1 MNNFFD
7 DFFENT
13 ALANMFVDNTPLNY
27 TVRCT
32 EARDKYWFAINVAN
46 FDKKYVKVTVN
57 DKTLKVYYD
66 KKAEKEDKESS
77 LVYNKELYPVFVA
90 GSNNGDTFSKEF
102 TFPTKNDIKVEDAQ
116 IVDGM
121 LYITVGVAVNN
132 KHEVAIK
139 LL

>member
-1 MNNFFD
+1 MINFFD
-7 DFFENT
+7 DFF
-13 ALANMFVDNTPLNY
+13 DNTTLSDFFVGNAPLNY
-27 TVRCT
+27 TIRRT
-32 EARDKYWFAINVAN
+32 ESGDKYWFAINVAN
-46 FDKKYVKVTVN
+46 FDKKYVKVSLT

-90 GSNNGDTFSKEF
+90 GSSKADTFSKEF
-102 TFPTKNDIKVEDAQ
+102 TFPTKNDVKVENAQ

-121 LYITVGVAVNN
+121 LYITVAVTVNN